1 MSTTEPCLKCGSPV
15 NLNEAR
21 HIHKVTGYWEVDGKG
36 RPKKLI
42 SRIEAVGGAY
52 HWWCWRADQGFGEQ
66 QSMF

>member
-1 MSTTEPCLKCGSPV
+1 V